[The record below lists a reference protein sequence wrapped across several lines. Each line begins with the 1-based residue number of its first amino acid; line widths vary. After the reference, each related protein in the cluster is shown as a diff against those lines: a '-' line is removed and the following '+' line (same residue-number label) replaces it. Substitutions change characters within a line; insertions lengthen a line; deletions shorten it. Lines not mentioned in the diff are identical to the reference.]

1 MDPADPALNPEAPSK
16 DQKPKT
22 KGKDQ
27 KAIDEAERVMT
38 SVRTIVRTHKLQRQA
53 PGLLADIAD
62 VFQSLAGALFDP
74 YRPELHYMRGPGP
87 KWHAKHDRTL
97 VVFKA
102 VPALAPVRIKR

>member
-1 MDPADPALNPEAPSK
+1 MS
-16 DQKPKT
+16 
-22 KGKDQ
+22 
-27 KAIDEAERVMT
+27 

-62 VFQSLAGALFDP
+62 VFQSLARALFDP

-102 VPALAPVRIKR
+102 VPALAPVRIKRDPLSTVF